1 MANTAEIFQFPPST
15 RRQPRVRSWRI
26 NEIEEEALIELPP
39 EVERLYQHG
48 IRKHM
53 DYATGITGR
62 KRRVSM
68 DMFREVVDYHPPAGS
83 REKAR
88 IHSRQQITRMLD
100 KLEAAGLIERLHRGK
115 GVKAAMEF
123 RLPLACSDLD
133 EHRAESD
140 PTGTSRKNPH
150 SRASGEANTEQGAN
164 REERS
169 TSGSPVTPLSPDG
182 ESVDA
187 QQARPKRQRRQWG
200 EPVDHELTNEMVA
213 AVSADLEAPVKHN
226 PDGWA
231 NEFRLMRQRDGR
243 TVEQIR
249 YLISWTAEHH
259 FWSSVVLSPKKLRDK
274 WDQLAKQVRGQRKP
288 ATRQDGRLGMAQPQP
303 QGSYTPTDMDNLPD
317 WMRD

>member
-1 MANTAEIFQFPPST
+1 M
-15 RRQPRVRSWRI
+15 
-26 NEIEEEALIELPP
+26 
-39 EVERLYQHG
+39 
-48 IRKHM
+48 
-53 DYATGITGR
+53 
-62 KRRVSM
+62 
-68 DMFREVVDYHPPAGS
+68 
-83 REKAR
+83 
-88 IHSRQQITRMLD
+88 
-100 KLEAAGLIERLHRGK
+100 
-115 GVKAAMEF
+115 
-123 RLPLACSDLD
+123 
-133 EHRAESD
+133 
-140 PTGTSRKNPH
+140 
-150 SRASGEANTEQGAN
+150 NTEQGAS

-274 WDQLAKQVRGQRKP
+274 WDQLAKQAKTEHQKRVAG
-288 ATRQDGRLGMAQPQP
+288 RQTPGRHSGLQAPDTSGLEAKEDGT
-303 QGSYTPTDMDNLPD
+303 YEF
-317 WMRD
+317 